1 MTVISIRVAAA
12 AAFIFLVSASS
23 GCEGENEAVRGS
35 TASVKAPDR
44 QQPDTRNSEP
54 GAGSESHASDAASAA
69 TANATATNPSAN
81 QVSIDNFTFS
91 PQTLTVVVGAS
102 VTWLNRDDVPH
113 SVVSNDKLFK
123 SELLDTDEKY
133 SFKFT
138 KPGEYSYF
146 CGIHPHM
153 TGKIVVK

>member
-1 MTVISIRVAAA
+1 MTGISIRMAAA
-12 AAFIFLVSASS
+12 AAFIFLASASS
-23 GCEGENEAVRGS
+23 GCEGKNEAVRGS
-35 TASVKAPDR
+35 TSSVTVSDR

-54 GAGSESHASDAASAA
+54 GAGSQSNASDAASAA
-69 TANATATNPSAN
+69 TANATATNPVAN

-91 PQTLTVVVGAS
+91 PQTLTVAVGAS

-113 SVVSNDKLFK
+113 SVVSTDKLFK

-133 SFKFT
+133 SFTFT